1 MSFNEIITIY
11 LAIGAP
17 FGVHYVFQHKIFN
30 WKLFFKAIIISFL
43 WPLIVVRYFAHLRML
58 RADSNINSD
67 KNEMLEHFKRNLF
80 AALNEIRTHIQG
92 IKEKENIERLV
103 CVIRENIEKYS
114 GLSIV
119 SISLYESDE
128 AFEHEFEIYRI
139 TGCKGDE
146 LKTAVCCLHR
156 RNVRRIKEHR
166 KRARNNLMHALIEI
180 EESLHKDNGFLL
192 MNSEQPRQIN
202 ESLHRLYSNAIEI
215 LLLIEDKNAVATV
228 TRLLDK
234 TSARLQVFEAESA
247 DDKQEDIGEEECL
260 RTVHRHLAQTSQ

>member
-1 MSFNEIITIY
+1 MSFIEIITIY
-11 LAIGAP
+11 LAISAP
-17 FGVHYVFQHKIFN
+17 FGVHYVFQHKAFTR
-30 WKLFFKAIIISFL
+30 KLFLKTIIISFL
-43 WPLIVVRYFAHLRML
+43 WPLVVVRYFVDLRML
-58 RADSNINSD
+58 RPDSNINSN

-119 SISLYESDE
+119 SESLSEDYTPS
-128 AFEHEFEIYRI
+128 EHEFEIYRI

-156 RNVRRIKEHR
+156 RNVSRIKEHR
-166 KRARNNLMHALIEI
+166 TRARNNLMDALIEI
-180 EESLHKDNGFLL
+180 EESVNEDNGVLF
-192 MNSEQPRQIN
+192 MFSEQSHQIN
-202 ESLHRLYSNAIEI
+202 ESLHRLYANMIEI
-215 LLLIEDKNAVATV
+215 LLLIEDKNAVVTV

-234 TSARLQVFEAESA
+234 TSARLQMIEAKSA
-247 DDKQEDIGEEECL
+247 DDEQEIIGEEECL
-260 RTVHRHLAQTSQ
+260 HTVRQHLAQMSQ